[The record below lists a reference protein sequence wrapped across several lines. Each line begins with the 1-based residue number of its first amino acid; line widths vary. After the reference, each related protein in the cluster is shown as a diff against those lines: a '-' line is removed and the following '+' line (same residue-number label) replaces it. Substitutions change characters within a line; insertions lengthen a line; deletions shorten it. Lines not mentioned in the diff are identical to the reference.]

1 MQMKVTNQEKDVGV
15 SLLETVREKGYDL
28 ISKFVKGILYNKK
41 NENSGKILD
50 DGKST
55 IDGNAN
61 EIKSNDN
68 QENKIINEDLNDLS
82 EYDDKDETRNQ
93 GQTMQLSNLRN
104 CDDSRAHTYEKS
116 TVKMNRRYKVEPIYN

>member
-1 MQMKVTNQEKDVGV
+1 MNNKNQNKYNSSLVQWESDDPRKGGKGYAEKLADENTGNGDTSFKEELVFKKETSSNESCMQMKVTNQEKDVGV
-15 SLLETVREKGYDL
+15 SLLETIKEKGYDL

-68 QENKIINEDLNDLS
+68 
-82 EYDDKDETRNQ
+82 
-93 GQTMQLSNLRN
+93 
-104 CDDSRAHTYEKS
+104 
-116 TVKMNRRYKVEPIYN
+116 